1 MTNYQLKPLT
11 TLPSLANQEAKA
23 ARQKQLE
30 EVRKRRAQMAKARQ
44 EKEQTAYH
52 TNEDYQE
59 YQEQLR
65 EEALL

>member
-1 MTNYQLKPLT
+1 MTNYSLKPMI
-11 TLPSLANQEAKA
+11 LPSLASQEAKA
-23 ARQKQLE
+23 ARQKQLA
-30 EVRKRRAQMAKARQ
+30 EVRKRRARLAKVRG